1 VGFISEETIQK
12 VTEASDIVEVIGSY
26 FPLKRAGTSYRA
38 VCPFHNEKTPSF
50 HVNPERQ
57 AYHCFGCGAGGKV
70 IRFVMDY
77 EHLDFPSAVRRLAQ
91 RAGIPVVEVD
101 GGSEDDKTYGL
112 RKRLLGIHAEAAAW
126 FHQNLLKSPAAQV
139 ARDYLKGRGITA
151 EVAKSWQLG
160 YAPDSW
166 DALLLMLR
174 EKGFSNDEIAQSG
187 LSSSREDDNGSRAKT
202 YARFRDRVMFPIRND
217 YGEAIAFSGRVLD
230 PEAKTAKYV
239 NSPETP
245 LFTKGKVLYALDKS
259 KRALIEAEA
268 AVVCE
273 GQLDTIS
280 AFEHGVKNV
289 IAPQG
294 TAFTGDQ
301 ARLLSRFVG
310 TVFLCFDSD
319 RAGQEAVT
327 KSLPALLDC
336 GLNVKVVRLPEGED
350 PDSLIRG
357 KGPDAFREAI
367 AQAKDFFDHALD
379 MLEKRTPFSDPNA
392 SAAAAKRLSP
402 YLAMITNPILRETW
416 TNKVAQRLGIT
427 GAMLSAQL
435 QAAPSAKTTSPEP
448 AEERQRPVIKLSE
461 GIATLCCLALSDPDS
476 REWLASRTEAKPTDL
491 DDHGY
496 LLERILAADF
506 IPGDSASQAIFF
518 SRLAPEEE
526 QVLAALDLRRNTENP
541 LTEAKTRWNNMVALG
556 LQKRVQWL
564 KTRVREPG
572 IAGADRSELQKQILD
587 LTKRLNDLF
596 RPLPEESH

>member
-1 VGFISEETIQK
+1 MVS
-12 VTEASDIVEVIGSY
+12 
-26 FPLKRAGTSYRA
+26 
-38 VCPFHNEKTPSF
+38 
-50 HVNPERQ
+50 PESPQ
-57 AYHCFGCGAGGKV
+57 
-70 IRFVMDY
+70 I
-77 EHLDFPSAVRRLAQ
+77 
-91 RAGIPVVEVD
+91 
-101 GGSEDDKTYGL
+101 
-112 RKRLLGIHAEAAAW
+112 
-126 FHQNLLKSPAAQV
+126 PAAQA

-187 LSSSREDDNGSRAKT
+187 LSSSREGDEGGRAKT

-217 YGEAIAFSGRVLD
+217 YGEVIAFSGRVLD
-230 PEAKTAKYV
+230 PDAKTAKYV

-294 TAFTGDQ
+294 TAFTTDQ
-301 ARLLSRFVG
+301 ARLLSRFVE

-357 KGPDAFREAI
+357 KGVNAFREAI
-367 AQAKDFFDHALD
+367 AQAKDFFDNALD
-379 MLEKRTPFSDPNA
+379 ILEKRTPFSDPNA

-427 GAMLSAQL
+427 GAMLTAQL
-435 QAAPSAKTTSPEP
+435 QAALGQDHLPGTHRGET
-448 AEERQRPVIKLSE
+448 
-461 GIATLCCLALSDPDS
+461 
-476 REWLASRTEAKPTDL
+476 ASRHQALRRHRHP
-491 DDHGY
+491 
-496 LLERILAADF
+496 LLPRPLR
-506 IPGDSASQAIFF
+506 
-518 SRLAPEEE
+518 SRLPRVARLPHRGKADRPRRPW
-526 QVLAALDLRRNTENP
+526 LPPGAHPLRR
-541 LTEAKTRWNNMVALG
+541 LHSGRFRL
-556 LQKRVQWL
+556 
-564 KTRVREPG
+564 PG
-572 IAGADRSELQKQILD
+572 HL
-587 LTKRLNDLF
+587 LF
-596 RPLPEESH
+596 PPRP